1 MGNKGER
8 DGSSVSQVR
17 GCSVLMRLI
26 GRSTTCQRLGSD
38 ETDTPYSLDQNDNNI
53 SRRYLETV
61 ELRNLLHMVKTTLP
75 PNNRGITQSSSFAS
89 LAPTMIPGVPRFYGV
104 SCARC
109 LARFR
114 SGAGSQASPLEG
126 IGKHAAMA
134 WGVISSPSP
143 AVPSY
148 SKLYEGCY
156 HARSMGPD

>member
-1 MGNKGER
+1 MYYNKHAREPYTARRSFQKAGLPRE
-8 DGSSVSQVR
+8 SASPW
-17 GCSVLMRLI
+17 VLFR
-26 GRSTTCQRLGSD
+26 RSESD
-38 ETDTPYSLDQNDNNI
+38 PTSYDSWCAA
-53 SRRYLETV
+53 
-61 ELRNLLHMVKTTLP
+61 LL
-75 PNNRGITQSSSFAS
+75 
-89 LAPTMIPGVPRFYGV
+89 YGV
-104 SCARC
+104 SYARC